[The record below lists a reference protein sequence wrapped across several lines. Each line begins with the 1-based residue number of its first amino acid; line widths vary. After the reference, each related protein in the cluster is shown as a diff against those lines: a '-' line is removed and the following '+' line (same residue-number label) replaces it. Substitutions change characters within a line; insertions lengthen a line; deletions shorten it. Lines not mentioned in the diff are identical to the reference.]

1 MLPKIAIRELIY
13 KAVTYILFLV
23 TLKTKRNTYQVSLEL
38 WLSAKQVTG
47 TWKTKSNFI
56 NEEKVIKIWIYSNRT
71 FKGVIINSGI
81 ERVEKKSIRN
91 KWEVTQYNVSGMRH
105 TTCEFLTKRVWA
117 RAIACLSHPSLH
129 I

>member
-23 TLKTKRNTYQVSLEL
+23 TLKTNRNTYQVSLEL

-56 NEEKVIKIWIYSNRT
+56 NKEKVIKIWI
-71 FKGVIINSGI
+71 
-81 ERVEKKSIRN
+81 
-91 KWEVTQYNVSGMRH
+91 
-105 TTCEFLTKRVWA
+105 
-117 RAIACLSHPSLH
+117 
-129 I
+129 

>member
-47 TWKTKSNFI
+47 T
-56 NEEKVIKIWIYSNRT
+56 
-71 FKGVIINSGI
+71 
-81 ERVEKKSIRN
+81 
-91 KWEVTQYNVSGMRH
+91 
-105 TTCEFLTKRVWA
+105 
-117 RAIACLSHPSLH
+117 
-129 I
+129 

>member
-105 TTCEFLTKRVWA
+105 TTCEFLTKRVSA